1 MSTYDQPADVRATA
15 EPGADTPVNPTA
27 ESGPQP
33 SATEQNSQRQ
43 SLGEQ
48 HGEGP
53 AAESPPGRTAYEN
66 AGTSPPPADAGPS
79 TQSAPATAESS
90 SATESASAR
99 EGRGAG
105 TTLFSNDDT
114 SGFHSRWLDIQATF
128 VDDPRECVQ
137 RADGLVSDVINQLT
151 AGFAEARTNLEQ
163 QWGRG
168 EDASTEDLR
177 LTLKRYRDFF
187 ERLLSV

>member
-1 MSTYDQPADVRATA
+1 MSTYDQPADVRANA

-27 ESGPQP
+27 ESGQQT
-33 SATEQNSQRQ
+33 SATEQSSQGQ

-53 AAESPPGRTAYEN
+53 AAGSPPGRTAYEN
-66 AGTSPPPADAGPS
+66 AGTNPPPADAGPS
-79 TQSAPATAESS
+79 TQSAPPTAESS
-90 SATESASAR
+90 SATESPSVSPAR
-99 EGRGAG
+99 SGRDAE
-105 TTLFSNDDT
+105 TSLFSNDDT

-177 LTLKRYRDFF
+177 LTLKRYR
-187 ERLLSV
+187 